1 MYCYL
6 LVELEPGGEA
16 FAVHVL
22 KAKEPHLTQTN
33 GLDHLKGGDYSIIS
47 NCTFKKGCFHAVYG
61 GGTKRG
67 GLLAAMKATLL
78 HPSYTIHIHV

>member
-1 MYCYL
+1 MCVVYL

-33 GLDHLKGGDYSIIS
+33 GLDHLREGEGG
-47 NCTFKKGCFHAVYG
+47 
-61 GGTKRG
+61 R
-67 GLLAAMKATLL
+67 
-78 HPSYTIHIHV
+78 